1 MELVILCLYFFKRK
15 NVPHI
20 IGYLIM
26 IIFFIIGRFF
36 AIDLNE
42 TRLNEKILNLF
53 ILDSYNVS
61 LERFNAV
68 VMSSSSEIKAIS
80 LGLIFI
86 LLEYFSIRIYGLNR
100 PYHLFRKP
108 VATII
113 ITLFV
118 ITFAVNNSELLYA
131 RLKKYYFFVWVYLF
145 FVGLTNFANI
155 NYLYALD
162 KSKKNSL
169 KNLDKFILE
178 NKNNEKNNSFW
189 GISCIIWSIS

>member
-1 MELVILCLYFFKRK
+1 MK
-15 NVPHI
+15 
-20 IGYLIM
+20 
-26 IIFFIIGRFF
+26 
-36 AIDLNE
+36 
-42 TRLNEKILNLF
+42 KILNLF

-86 LLEYFSIRIYGLNR
+86 LLEYFSIRIYGLNE

-131 RLKKYYFFVWVYLF
+131 RL
-145 FVGLTNFANI
+145 
-155 NYLYALD
+155 
-162 KSKKNSL
+162 
-169 KNLDKFILE
+169 
-178 NKNNEKNNSFW
+178 
-189 GISCIIWSIS
+189 

>member
-1 MELVILCLYFFKRK
+1 M
-15 NVPHI
+15 
-20 IGYLIM
+20 
-26 IIFFIIGRFF
+26 
-36 AIDLNE
+36 NE

-118 ITFAVNNSELLYA
+118 ITFAVNNSELLMQDY
-131 RLKKYYFFVWVYLF
+131 KKILFFCMGLYLF

-162 KSKKNSL
+162 KSKK
-169 KNLDKFILE
+169 IV
-178 NKNNEKNNSFW
+178 
-189 GISCIIWSIS
+189 